1 MVFSTLQFML
11 TTLLVAVCALL
22 ISFSQGDIPVLALL
36 IPALW
41 VLPKFGLAGV
51 VLAVAMFCFSLTLP
65 YQPVALSV
73 GLWVLFP
80 LLMVSF
86 SKNSTFGILM
96 ASGFIVCTLLAGLML
111 AQAGG
116 KLIGEPMMTIVQAI
130 SIGIIWWCTSHWKT
144 STQHR
149 WWVLLLLIPLWLMGS
164 VNGAIVA
171 LCMVGLVAILES
183 LSQSKTFSWDSLL
196 CWTLPTIGF
205 AALVVSPDVEVPRPI
220 FVVWICL
227 LCTAWMTDYIIQCVE
242 ENQDV

>member
-1 MVFSTLQFML
+1 
-11 TTLLVAVCALL
+11 
-22 ISFSQGDIPVLALL
+22 
-36 IPALW
+36 
-41 VLPKFGLAGV
+41 
-51 VLAVAMFCFSLTLP
+51 
-65 YQPVALSV
+65 
-73 GLWVLFP
+73 
-80 LLMVSF
+80 MVSF

-116 KLIGEPMMTIVQAI
+116 KLIGEPIMTVVQAA

-149 WWVLLLLIPLWLMGS
+149 WWVLLLLIPVWLMGS

-196 CWTLPTIGF
+196 CWTLPTIAF
-205 AALVVSPDVEVPRPI
+205 AALVVSPDVEVPKPI

-227 LCTAWMTDYIIQCVE
+227 LFTARSTDYIIQLVE
-242 ENQDV
+242 INQKI